1 MDPSNPTPRWEDFRN
16 EKPGVHIFLS
26 ALAEAEFEVE
36 ETGVDPS
43 AVNTEGLGEAE
54 SEGLVGWQGD
64 ENGLISFASDD
75 LRREYL
81 IRHGES
87 LLEGS
92 LEEVPEEF
100 ATAFRNVSHRAVQ
113 LGEVGEN
120 IPEVLMLLVAVGRGE
135 RALSLLS
142 ELARRAA
149 EEDENGRS
157 SFWDLYRPLAKALP
171 HLCVGP
177 EALAQNAA
185 SILKASSGDLM
196 GGQLYGIVEKMAR
209 QSSEQANGLYD
220 TLVSHSDPAVK
231 SLAANALVGLS
242 DWDFEEAHHRAI
254 HLTQEGS
261 AALQRVGIEALGKL
275 DYETQDSQFL
285 QATWERL
292 EEFANGPDGKIN
304 PVLTVCLGDLL
315 AASQSA
321 EESGEA
327 GMPSVNGIGRALA
340 EMASHSDL
348 KIQHAVSRVLLLHGE
363 DQIGSK
369 WYESALLRIAGVPST
384 QVQTIRNAGSCARR
398 YLDAYDSSPEK
409 ALNFL
414 REFVLRRPDE
424 GKPPELLS
432 GMLAS
437 LRESFFEEFRAELT
451 RWLASLE
458 PDLHR
463 AAADMYQHFNQN
475 ETREEKSGRP
485 FYLSKEVLD
494 DLGEEEVVYVVKRT
508 CGYVAGGGKLLAD
521 LVVSALYREPPSDE
535 LASFVGYMLT
545 EHVLY
550 NYPEGGRDGLE
561 DYVDDGEPDR
571 VREVARK
578 ALEQSERYYAELQ
591 DLPQLK
597 EFRPPSR
604 RKYILRRALRDQQAS
619 IMEQAREESDIM
631 SLVTRQP
638 LKYGRAFFYNRG
650 PEGFSE
656 PSRLSSFSHS
666 TEMPRGANI
675 DPVGMEHRRFRWRQ
689 AGLLDVE
696 SESETQTEDGDA
708 E

>member
-1 MDPSNPTPRWEDFRN
+1 MDQSNPTPRWEELRN

-26 ALAEAEFEVE
+26 ALAEAEFEAG

-54 SEGLVGWQGD
+54 SEGVVGWQGD

-81 IRHGES
+81 VRHGES

-92 LEEVPEEF
+92 LEEAPEEF
-100 ATAFRNVSHRAVQ
+100 ANAFRNVSHQILQ
-113 LGEVGEN
+113 LGEVGEH

-171 HLCVGP
+171 HLDVGP
-177 EALAQNAA
+177 EALAENAA
-185 SILKASSGDLM
+185 PILRASGE
-196 GGQLYGIVEKMAR
+196 LYETVEKMAQ
-209 QSSEQANGLYD
+209 QSLERANELYG
-220 TLVSHSDPAVK
+220 TLISHSDPAVK

-261 AALQRVGIEALGKL
+261 PALQRVGIEALGKL
-275 DYETQDSQFL
+275 DHETQDSQFL

-292 EEFANGPDGKIN
+292 EEFANGPDGEIN

-327 GMPSVNGIGRALA
+327 GMPSANDIGRALA
-340 EMASHSDL
+340 EMAGHSDL
-348 KIQHAVSRVLLLHGE
+348 KIQHALSRVLLLHGE
-363 DQIGSK
+363 DQIGSE

-578 ALEQSERYYAELQ
+578 ALEQSERYYAGLQ

-638 LKYGRAFFYNRG
+638 LKYGRAFFSNRG

-689 AGLLDVE
+689 AGLLGVE
-696 SESETQTEDGDA
+696 SESETQTEDGGA